1 MGRDELTKPSLETLM
16 KTAALSLVALTMPA
30 SAYLVFEP
38 VSPLF
43 RGPMLNGFDRN
54 SLRSSLVD
62 LSTFGLLREALGQP
76 WSPYTFSPFG
86 HPRSSLDDLGLSGD
100 FGLLRNPVGHPL
112 SPYASPSSKRMVRHH
127 TPHLHSSWADQGEQV
142 EAKLAIPR
150 GFGDT
155 AITANLDVS
164 DDGVQKVTVRGARPG
179 MHFSRSVSL
188 PFPVA
193 EAEDIDLEHRP
204 RDGIFTLRVR
214 KPVDAQ
220 PPKPEIDLPIKRADE
235 SIPDTAT
242 AKPECPE
249 VKTAA
254 EQIPDTAMSETK
266 TADDHMKHGQARHEA
281 TEEELQMS
289 QLQQEQILDEKFA
302 FVKQADAP
310 TTTPQG
316 QASAEE
322 E

>member
-1 MGRDELTKPSLETLM
+1 
-16 KTAALSLVALTMPA
+16 
-30 SAYLVFEP
+30 
-38 VSPLF
+38 
-43 RGPMLNGFDRN
+43 
-54 SLRSSLVD
+54 
-62 LSTFGLLREALGQP
+62 
-76 WSPYTFSPFG
+76 
-86 HPRSSLDDLGLSGD
+86 
-100 FGLLRNPVGHPL
+100 
-112 SPYASPSSKRMVRHH
+112 
-127 TPHLHSSWADQGEQV
+127 
-142 EAKLAIPR
+142 
-150 GFGDT
+150 
-155 AITANLDVS
+155 
-164 DDGVQKVTVRGARPG
+164 

-188 PFPVA
+188 PFPLA

-242 AKPECPE
+242 ATPESECPE

-254 EQIPDTAMSETK
+254 EPIPETK
-266 TADDHMKHGQARHEA
+266 TADDHIKHGQARHEA
-281 TEEELQMS
+281 TEEELQRM

-302 FVKQADAP
+302 FVKQADSDAP

-322 E
+322 